1 MGDLSALQARFATA
15 LRAPAAPR
23 GRMAVHHRNRRANFR
38 KALALAYPVLAQL
51 VGEACFAQ
59 LAATFQD
66 AHPSRSGDLS
76 HIGRD
81 FPAFIRDWSAALAA
95 SLPAA
100 QVAPAQPC
108 FADVAALERAWQEC
122 LIAADAEPL
131 ATTALAAYPP
141 EDWPALHLRLHPA
154 VQLVDSPWPVVT
166 IWRAHQSPAT
176 GSADDATPIRLDAG
190 GERALLRR
198 VPDGAECLALS
209 PAVFAWW
216 RRIADGAP
224 LEQALAAATETHPSF
239 DPAAALA
246 DGFALGIVTGCGLRP
261 FPAWQ
266 SA

>member
-59 LAATFQD
+59 LAASFQD
-66 AHPSRSGDLS
+66 AHPSRSGDLA

-81 FPAFIRDWSAALAA
+81 FPAFIRDWSASLAA

-100 QVAPAQPC
+100 QLAPAQPC
-108 FADVAALERAWQEC
+108 FADIAALERAWQEC

-131 ATTALAAYPP
+131 APTALTAHPP
-141 EDWPALHLRLHPA
+141 EDWPALRLRLHPA
-154 VQLVDSPWPVVT
+154 VRMIGSPWPIVT
-166 IWRAHQSPAT
+166 IWRAHQDAAI
-176 GSADDATPIRLDAG
+176 SAIGDAAPIRLDAG

-216 RRIADGAP
+216 QRIAEGAA
-224 LEQALAAATETHPSF
+224 LESALEAATEDDPHF

-246 DGFALGIVTGCGLRP
+246 DGFALGIVTGCGLQP